1 MKMKRLAAAL
11 AALTLFCTG
20 TAWGEGKKTMFEKEW
35 YLQAVKDSVM
45 SAGNNARL
53 KKVIDRARNGEQIT
67 LATIGGSITEG
78 AGASTYKECW
88 ASRLAVRFGS
98 AYGVNNGANVK
109 LVNELLD
116 VDLKNTLYFIPFASP
131 KSTMYNERTFNDM
144 DLNRSAHIKNS
155 LSNLIVQAAENLA
168 INFVGDFHSTAF
180 NANPGIESVFS
191 SKSPSPE
198 SYLIANYISRNV
210 GSEVISFD
218 FAGSSY
224 KGAVEDVCNLK
235 KIPAVT
241 CEVLCPFANV
251 IRGSV
256 ETSLAQ
262 MKSFL
267 DYFGI

>member
-1 MKMKRLAAAL
+1 MH
-11 AALTLFCTG
+11 
-20 TAWGEGKKTMFEKEW
+20 FEKIGEFGN
-35 YLQAVKDSVM
+35 LEM
-45 SAGNNARL
+45 SYVCDFSGGYISRNRNLFGKLELNRLTQFILEKCTYGTPIFKLGDGGNKILILSGIHGNEL
-53 KKVIDRARNGEQIT
+53 SPQI
-67 LATIGGSITEG
+67 
-78 AGASTYKECW
+78 
-88 ASRLAVRFGS
+88 
-98 AYGVNNGANVK
+98 ANVK
-109 LVNELLD
+109 LLNELID